1 MSLGSS
7 GAFVLRF
14 SMWVRMS
21 EKLKICVSSLS
32 LKRAI
37 ETKGSS
43 MVSDSTAG
51 VKVKSD
57 CQNPTSSETL
67 PTLKND
73 FLGSGL
79 RRYLRFHLKSVYLDR

>member
-1 MSLGSS
+1 
-7 GAFVLRF
+7 
-14 SMWVRMS
+14 MWVRMS

-32 LKRAI
+32 LKRAM
-37 ETKGSS
+37 ETKGLS

-67 PTLKND
+67 PTLK
-73 FLGSGL
+73 
-79 RRYLRFHLKSVYLDR
+79 K